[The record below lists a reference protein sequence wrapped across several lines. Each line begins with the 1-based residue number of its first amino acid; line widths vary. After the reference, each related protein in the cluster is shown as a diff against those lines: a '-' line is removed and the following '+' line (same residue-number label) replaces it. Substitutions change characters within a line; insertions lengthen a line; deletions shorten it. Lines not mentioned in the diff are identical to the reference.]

1 MTEKTIRALYLGKL
15 RPEKSQGYKT
25 KDYIEHFEEFSRLY
39 EIIETALSEE
49 NRKTLSLMM
58 DEYNITQSELIT
70 DAFVKGFEIGASLTA
85 EGLLGGNS

>member
-1 MTEKTIRALYLGKL
+1 MNEKTIRALYLGKIH
-15 RPEKSQGYKT
+15 PEKSQGYKT
-25 KDYIEHFEEFSRLY
+25 ETYIEHLEEFSRLY

-58 DEYNITQSELIT
+58 DEYNAAQSEIVT
-70 DAFVKGFEIGASLTA
+70 DAFAKGFEIGASLTA